1 MLNKKTAMYT
11 DEDAK
16 KLLKEY
22 CKETGIPMSEFLRC
36 ILKLSMIQ
44 ICVDMANKDMLSNLE
59 EANYIRERL
68 KRGKI

>member
-1 MLNKKTAMYT
+1 MLNKKTLMYT
-11 DEDAK
+11 DSESKTWLRD
-16 KLLKEY
+16 Y

-36 ILKLSMIQ
+36 VLRLSMIQ
-44 ICVDMANKDMLSNLE
+44 ICVDLANKDMLDNLE

>member
-11 DEDAK
+11 DSESK
-16 KLLKEY
+16 IWLRQY
-22 CKETGIPMSEFLRC
+22 CKEANIPMSEFLRC
-36 ILKLSMIQ
+36 ILRLSMIQ
-44 ICVDMANKDMLSNLE
+44 ICVDLANKDMLDNIE